1 MDNTY
6 KIKALNNASQKLRE
20 SMLSIATLCKGDNDI
35 DYHVWKTNKSISCL
49 EQCICKKLEE
59 ELNKG

>member
-1 MDNTY
+1 
-6 KIKALNNASQKLRE
+6 
-20 SMLSIATLCKGDNDI
+20 MLSIATLCKGDNDI

-59 ELNKG
+59 ELNKNNNVS